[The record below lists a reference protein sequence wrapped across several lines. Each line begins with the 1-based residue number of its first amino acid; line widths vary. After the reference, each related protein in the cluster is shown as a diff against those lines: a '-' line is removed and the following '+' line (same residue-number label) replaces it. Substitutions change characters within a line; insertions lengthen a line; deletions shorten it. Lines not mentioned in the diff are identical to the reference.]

1 VADFQHYD
9 FSAPSVVSTR
19 SLAFIAKSAAKVLL
33 FYELT
38 KYFGKFFQLFC
49 IFSISH

>member
-9 FSAPSVVSTR
+9 FEVIFAVSYR

-33 FYELT
+33 FCEPT
-38 KYFGKFFQLFC
+38 KYF
-49 IFSISH
+49 